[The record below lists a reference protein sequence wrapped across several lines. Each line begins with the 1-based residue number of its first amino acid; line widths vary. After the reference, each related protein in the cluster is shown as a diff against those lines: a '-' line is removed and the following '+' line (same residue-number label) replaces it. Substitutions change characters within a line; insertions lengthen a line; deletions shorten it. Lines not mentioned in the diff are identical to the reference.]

1 MTGKAILS
9 AIPREPL
16 VDIIIRGMVA
26 TSSAVMIA
34 AIFNEA
40 VEDAILS

>member
-1 MTGKAILS
+1 
-9 AIPREPL
+9 
-16 VDIIIRGMVA
+16 MVA